1 MEGEKMTYLYL
12 DIETVPA
19 QTEAAKQKI
28 AASVKAPG
36 NIKKAE
42 SISAWEKE
50 SRPAAVEEAI
60 SRSGLNGAY
69 GHVCCIGYAFD
80 DDKPK
85 SLSWP
90 LDFSDERSLLNSFA
104 ETMDAQNR
112 VPTIIGHN
120 VANFDIRFLW
130 QRAMV
135 LGVRMPSW
143 FPKDPKP
150 WGNDVFDTMTAW
162 AGARDTI
169 SMSNLC
175 DALGL
180 PGKDGIDGSMVGDM
194 FARGEFE
201 LIDSYC
207 RADIE
212 RTRAIHKRML
222 VAFGEAA

>member
-1 MEGEKMTYLYL
+1 MTYLYL
-12 DIETVPA
+12 DIETIPA

-28 AASVKAPG
+28 AASVKPPAQM
-36 NIKKAE
+36 KKAE
-42 SISAWEKE
+42 TIAAWEKE
-50 SRPAAVEEAI
+50 SRAAAVDEAV
-60 SRSGLNGAY
+60 SRSGLNGAF
-69 GHVCCIGYAFD
+69 GHICCIGYAFD
-80 DDKPK
+80 AEKPK

-90 LDFSDERSLLNSFA
+90 LDYSDERSLLVAFA
-104 ETMDAQNR
+104 EAMTGQNR
-112 VPTIIGHN
+112 IPTIVGHN
-120 VANFDIRFLW
+120 VASFDVRFLW

-135 LGVRMPSW
+135 LGVRMPAW

-150 WGNDVFDTMTAW
+150 WSQDVFDTMAAW

-180 PGKDGIDGSMVGDM
+180 PGKDDIDGSMIGDL

-201 LIDSYC
+201 RIDSYC

-212 RTRAIHKRML
+212 RTRAIHRRML
-222 VAFGEAA
+222 VAFGEEAA